1 MSTTEY
7 VNAVWGGFCICQEAI
22 QRDPSTPATTRLDNS
37 IETKGIR
44 R

>member
-1 MSTTEY
+1 MSTTE
-7 VNAVWGGFCICQEAI
+7 NANAFPGGFCLWQEAI
-22 QRDPSTPATTRLDNS
+22 KRDPSTPAATRLDNS